1 MMSHT
6 YRPIRTV
13 ASAVPDRL
21 KTLSDRVDNLSA
33 MTSGQVH
40 GTLAELGRASAS
52 CPTLLTLHRESTGWA
67 PGGDLGAVAASATI
81 QAPRGKTT
89 CHIMAGVTGLAPA
102 DSQQDAPPPT
112 VRVRVNGEISPPLAC
127 VPAGAGGW
135 HLLGTH
141 TAVMDVSRAAAVTVE
156 VLVYGQGPSTG
167 TRMSLDALIAFM
179 P

>member
-1 MMSHT
+1 
-6 YRPIRTV
+6 
-13 ASAVPDRL
+13 
-21 KTLSDRVDNLSA
+21 

-89 CHIMAGVTGLAPA
+89 CHIMAGITGLAPA

-167 TRMSLDALIAFM
+167 TRMSLDALIVLM